1 MSYALKFGV
10 MVTVGVASALS
21 GASFVHAIL
30 KPNTEIPKLPLKKE
44 WPETYEDTK
53 VASFA
58 LYIAYIPTEFV
69 PSILSFLNTFIIFER
84 HIHIRSQ
91 IQFFYVYSI
100 CFLCWKPKKGS

>member
-44 WPETYEDTK
+44 WPETYEDGSSVLRLVNT
-53 VASFA
+53 V
-58 LYIAYIPTEFV
+58 AYIPTEFV
-69 PSILSFLNTFIIFER
+69 PSKLCFFMLSLFLRGT
-84 HIHIRSQ
+84 IHNS
-91 IQFFYVYSI
+91 
-100 CFLCWKPKKGS
+100 LAN